1 MYRISIFVVMLTL
14 VCSSGFAQLQPT
26 PRVVQKVPDP
36 SMMIDDRG
44 SKLEVLP
51 TMRAVQQLS
60 TSGKQV
66 VHSVFPAS
74 ESEPISPQR
83 LGMVFNHAMQ
93 VQGYITGEIAFKM
106 KDGLQATDRLD
117 TASYPGL
124 AKLTTP
130 NIYLVVARTPSEFVE
145 LVKRLQGRPDM
156 EWVEP
161 MVTYGVLQPAPDAR

>member
-1 MYRISIFVVMLTL
+1 MYRIAIFIMIVLASTA
-14 VCSSGFAQLQPT
+14 CFAQIQPAQ
-26 PRVVQKVPDP
+26 RAAQKVGNP
-36 SMMIDDRG
+36 SMVIDDRG

-51 TMRAVQQLS
+51 TMRAAQQLS
-60 TSGKQV
+60 TSGKRV
-66 VHSVFPAS
+66 VHSVFRAS
-74 ESEPISPQR
+74 ESEPIGPKQ

-124 AKLTTP
+124 AKLTPP
-130 NIYLVVARTPSEFVE
+130 NIYLVVARTPAEFVE

-161 MVTYGVLQPAPDAR
+161 MVTYGVQQPTPDSR